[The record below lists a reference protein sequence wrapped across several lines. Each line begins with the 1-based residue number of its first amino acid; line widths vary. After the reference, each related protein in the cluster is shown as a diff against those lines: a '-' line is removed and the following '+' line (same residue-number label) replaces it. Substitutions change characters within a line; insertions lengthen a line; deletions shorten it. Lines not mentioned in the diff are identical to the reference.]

1 MKSILLTSTA
11 LVAFAG
17 AAMADGHA
25 EAGIDFAGE
34 AELGYNDDVED
45 GFFWSADLD
54 VTATAA
60 LDNGV
65 VATATFGL
73 DIAEENG
80 SDLGGTVTSG
90 DYTLTVSAGSSTLT
104 FGDTDPVAEDRF
116 GGVDGMDAENFNDQD
131 AHFDVVGFDAMLVG
145 ETEIAGFTAAVS
157 FGVDSGDGDLLDGVD
172 DLDALQVYV
181 SGAFGSVDVEFAYQE
196 AVAGTPD
203 VFGIGVSTS
212 VAGADITVAYADDE
226 TITSTGIQISYPVGP
241 ATIGGYYTV
250 NDGGTDD
257 YGLSAEYSSGALAI
271 EASYDVSD
279 ADESSDTDSYAI
291 EGSYDVGNGLVV
303 LAGVLGDEAENTAYY
318 VAGEYDLG
326 GGAELLVSFADDEG
340 NDTNDEIGDPE
351 YNHGTTVAISFTF

>member
-73 DIAEENG
+73 DIAEEDG

-116 GGVDGMDAENFNDQD
+116 GGVDGMDAETFNDQD
-131 AHFDVVGFDAMLVG
+131 THFDTAGFEAMLVG

-157 FGVDSGDGDLLDGVD
+157 YGVDADEGNDLTGEV
-172 DLDALQVYV
+172 LDAMQVYV
-181 SGAFGSVDVEFAYQE
+181 SGSFGQVDVEFAYQE
-196 AVAGTPD
+196 DFGPTPEI
-203 VFGIGVSTS
+203 FAIGVSTS
-212 VAGADITVAYADDE
+212 FAGADVTVAYADNE
-226 TITSTGIQISYPVGP
+226 TITSTGIQVSYPVGP